1 MVQLTN
7 ERNLVPEGA
16 AAFAVRIALLVL
28 LTTSAL
34 LSTGCS
40 TVSPEDRRFFYS
52 GWVNPN
58 STAPGQ

>member
-1 MVQLTN
+1 MAQSSN
-7 ERNLVPEGA
+7 EKNPVLKGE
-16 AAFAVRIALLVL
+16 AAFAARIGL
-28 LTTSAL
+28 LTLLTISAL

-58 STAPGQ
+58 SPTPGQ

>member
-1 MVQLTN
+1 MVQLSN
-7 ERNLVPEGA
+7 ERNLDLKGA
-16 AAFAVRIALLVL
+16 AAFAVRIGFLAL

-52 GWVNPN
+52 GWVDPN
-58 STAPGQ
+58 TPVPGQ